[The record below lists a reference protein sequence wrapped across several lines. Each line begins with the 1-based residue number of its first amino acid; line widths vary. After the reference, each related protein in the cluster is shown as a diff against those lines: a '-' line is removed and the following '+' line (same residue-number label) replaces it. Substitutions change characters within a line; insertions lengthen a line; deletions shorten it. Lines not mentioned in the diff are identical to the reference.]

1 MGKGRVPCCDK
12 TKVKRGPWSYDK
24 DLKLISLSFRSK
36 VIRTGDLS
44 LTKLVMFLILKPW
57 SSLGF
62 LKSSGSVLL
71 CISMYACNEG
81 LLRCGL
87 SCPDVKRGNF
97 SVEEEETIVK
107 LHQSIGSKY
116 VLSCWWLVW
125 PQRLDSV
132 LTIAFLHFG
141 FRWSKIASKLPE
153 RTDNEIKKNRL

>member
-44 LTKLVMFLILKPW
+44 LTKLVWLEL
-57 SSLGF
+57 SS
-62 LKSSGSVLL
+62 SRW
-71 CISMYACNEG
+71 INY
-81 LLRCGL
+81 LRA
-87 SCPDVKRGNF
+87 DVKRGNF